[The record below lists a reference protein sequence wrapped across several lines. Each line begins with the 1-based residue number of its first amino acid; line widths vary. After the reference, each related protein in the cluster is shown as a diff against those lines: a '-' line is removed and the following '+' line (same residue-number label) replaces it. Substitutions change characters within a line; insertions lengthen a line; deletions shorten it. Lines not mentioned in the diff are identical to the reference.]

1 MLEIKI
7 KYHDPELIRLE
18 KFDKGDWHD
27 LRSMERIE
35 MKAGDFKLI
44 NLGVSMQLP
53 EGYEAH
59 MVPRSST
66 FKNFGIIQA
75 NSLGIIDNSYMGDND
90 IWRFPAIAMRDTV
103 IEKNDRIC
111 QFRIVQNMPA
121 TEFTEV
127 QFLNN
132 MDRGGWGSSGIK

>member
-7 KYHDPELIRLE
+7 KYHDEELIRLE

-44 NLGVSMQLP
+44 NLGVSMELP
-53 EGYEAH
+53 FGYEAH
-59 MVPRSST
+59 VVARSST

-75 NSLGIIDNSYMGDND
+75 NSLGIIDNSYKGDTD

-111 QFRIVQNMPA
+111 QFRLVLNMPK
-121 TEFTEV
+121 TEFIEV
-127 QFLNN
+127 ESLGNKN
-132 MDRGGWGSSGIK
+132 RGGWGSSGIK